1 MAAGAPRSLIT
12 CRYGTQN
19 VSAPVAARVDAIGR
33 LPKFGPFLRIF
44 CPEFPPNF
52 QTVQKVASG
61 LVRQSRQR
69 ARPSNS
75 FFQNLGAPNGPAA
88 HAPCEISPLQLLS
101 FLARSGLRVGIHRL
115 AGGERVLKARTLGAV
130 RAIKARAIP
139 RGISTHILGSPRGK
153 STRKLRVPG
162 GKLRAVLV
170 ATLWR
175 FPAFR
180 NSGGPY

>member
-1 MAAGAPRSLIT
+1 MR
-12 CRYGTQN
+12 
-19 VSAPVAARVDAIGR
+19 R
-33 LPKFGPFLRIF
+33 LSRRGWSQADVYRNWDRFCVPK
-44 CPEFPPNF
+44 CAEFTPNF
-52 QTVQKVASG
+52 QVVQKVASG

-69 ARPSNS
+69 ARPSKS
-75 FFQNLGAPNGPAA
+75 FFQNLGAQNGPVA
-88 HAPCEISPLQLLS
+88 HALRGISPLQLLS
-101 FLARSGLRVGIHRL
+101 FPARSGLRVGIYRL
-115 AGGERVLKARTLGAV
+115 AGRERALKPHTLWAV

-162 GKLRAVLV
+162 EKLRAVLV
-170 ATLWR
+170 ATLWL

>member
-1 MAAGAPRSLIT
+1 MR
-12 CRYGTQN
+12 
-19 VSAPVAARVDAIGR
+19 R
-33 LPKFGPFLRIF
+33 LPRYEWAQADVYRNLDRF
-44 CPEFPPNF
+44 CVPKCTEFTANF

-69 ARPSNS
+69 ARPSKS

-101 FLARSGLRVGIHRL
+101 FLARSGWRVGTYRP
-115 AGGERVLKARTLGAV
+115 AGRERAPKARTFWAV